1 MRLFPQKSGSTNSTT
16 ILLYGSLVVLFLLV
30 LTLWR
35 SGSDQRAPVS
45 ENTKEPTANA
55 DSDRPLFVYCAAGMR
70 KPIEEIVAA
79 YGREYGVPIHLQY
92 GGSNTLLG
100 QLEVSRTGDL
110 YLAADESYTRQAQ
123 QKGLVQERL
132 PAAKI
137 RPVIVVKK
145 GNPKGV
151 QGIADLAAGKVRYA
165 LGDPDA
171 AAIGKKTR
179 SLLSASGD
187 WLAVKENATVI
198 KPTVTDAANAVK
210 IGSVDAAIVWDAT
223 AAQYP
228 ELIAIRD
235 PALDRGAAIIEIA
248 VTSFAKDPTA
258 ALHFARFVAAA
269 DKGLTSFA
277 GCGIETVDGDRWASQ
292 PEITLFAGSVNRRA
306 IEPAIRAFEGREGV
320 TVNTVYNGCGILTAQ
335 MRGMYQS
342 RQDDFP
348 DTYLACDV
356 YYLDTVK
363 ELFENPVNIS
373 DTDIVLTVQ
382 KGNPKKIQTLNDLTR
397 DGVRL
402 ALGQEQQC
410 TIGIL
415 SRRLLASQG
424 LYEKLVQNGNIVT
437 ETPTSA
443 LLVPNV
449 TTGAADAA
457 LAYYSDTLAEKNR
470 LTIIPIDS
478 PLAKAIQPFS
488 IAKTSQYNYMG
499 RRLFDAIAASQDDF
513 IAAGFNWRLG
523 DRTGPLKP
531 EESGN

>member
-1 MRLFPQKSGSTNSTT
+1 M
-16 ILLYGSLVVLFLLV
+16 
-30 LTLWR
+30 
-35 SGSDQRAPVS
+35 SDSAKDLPAS
-45 ENTKEPTANA
+45 AA
-55 DSDRPLFVYCAAGMR
+55 FDRPLFLYCAAGMR

-79 YGREYGVPIHLQY
+79 YRREYGIPIHLQY

-110 YLAADESYTRQAQ
+110 YLAADESYTRLAY
-123 QKGLVQERL
+123 QKGLVKERL

-137 RPVIVVKK
+137 RPVIVVQK

-151 QGIADLAAGKVRYA
+151 RGIADLASGKVRYA

-171 AAIGKKTR
+171 AAIGKKIR

-187 WLAVKENATVI
+187 WPAVQKNATVI
-198 KPTVTDAANAVK
+198 KPTVTDVANAVK

-228 ELIAIRD
+228 ELIAIHD
-235 PALDRGAAIIEIA
+235 PALDRGTAIIEIA

-277 GCGIETVDGDRWASQ
+277 GCGIETVEGDRWASQ

-306 IEPAIRAFEGREGV
+306 IESVIREFEDREGV

-335 MRGMYQS
+335 MKGMHRT
-342 RQDDFP
+342 RQEDFP

-363 ELFENPVNIS
+363 ELFEDPVNIS
-373 DTDIVLTVQ
+373 DTDIVLAVQ
-382 KGNPKKIQTLNDLTR
+382 KGNPKNIQSLKDLTR
-397 DGVRL
+397 KGIRL

-415 SRRLLASQG
+415 SRRLLTNQG
-424 LYEKLVQNGNIVT
+424 LYERLVQNGNIVT
-437 ETPTSA
+437 ETPSSA
-443 LLVPNV
+443 LLVPNI

-457 LAYYSDTLAEKNR
+457 LAYYSDTLAEKGR
-470 LTIIPIDS
+470 LTIIPIES

-488 IAKTSQYNYMG
+488 IAKSSQYKYIG
-499 RRLFDAIAASQDDF
+499 RRLFDAITSARDDF

-523 DRTGPLKP
+523 ERTKP
-531 EESGN
+531 IHSKESGN